1 MPQGEA
7 EYHVTISY
15 QKLRKEIAYLKEQD
29 VRQLR
34 IWEEKLLE
42 HNTKKLLL
50 KIFWGMWPIMKLSL
64 NC

>member
-50 KIFWGMWPIMKLSL
+50 KIF
-64 NC
+64 